1 MNFTALTRRRAPL
14 LAFFLCSIVLAWSAE
29 AAKTKPA
36 PEPAKPKPPAAK
48 PVAPAPPKT
57 KPAPVPATEQPAKD
71 DGQVVLFSAVSN
83 TADLISKLPAAVVTP
98 KLAEHLG
105 ALYTSYR
112 TAIQGVVVAGNPP
125 RLHLL
130 AADGSRYLYDDGKRK
145 DPNDFLNHADLEDMF
160 FYQYP
165 LTNPTD
171 RLPED
176 FDPGRAR
183 PEEFFKMLYGNSA
196 AAVRANLVDVE
207 FAGKKVKF
215 SKLHG
220 ASEALAAVAK
230 DLTEAVKTKPELKLW
245 LTNLDGTFNWRN
257 IEGTERLST
266 HSYGIAIDL
275 NADRSKYWRWEKK
288 PGNLVT
294 FSRLDF
300 PVPIIAAF
308 EAHGFVWGGKWYHY
322 DTMHFEYRPEIL
334 HAAGGTVTP
343 PAAGDPMPPKTTP
356 VPVEVPAPAA
366 TPRYA
371 LLIDP
376 VPAAGGTP
384 RASAALKSSLEK
396 CGFTV
401 TLLSGAKLDTSL
413 EAIQKA
419 SRETAA
425 EAVLF
430 HFSGE
435 AVHHENG
442 LWLVPAGAQIA
453 QAQDVHAEAL
463 SLTGIVEALAKVPA
477 KSRLVLL
484 DIPPATGSDDGA
496 GEGLPL
502 LRTPGFFF
510 GFSGSASAV
519 GARGWQPEVFT
530 DLLSR
535 RVSSPGLS
543 LSDMFTLLARDIEA
557 QTKGAQKPLSTS
569 TLSDIF
575 QFTPVKPVPAPPEKP
590 KPAPPQ

>member
-1 MNFTALTRRRAPL
+1 MNFILMIHRRAPL
-14 LAFFLCSIVLAWSAE
+14 LALLLASVLFAWTAE

-36 PEPAKPKPPAAK
+36 PEPAKPMPPAAK
-48 PVAPAPPKT
+48 PVVPKQPT
-57 KPAPVPATEQPAKD
+57 VNPAPVPAVESPAKD
-71 DGQVVLFSAVSN
+71 DGQVLLFSAVRN
-83 TADLISKLPAAVVTP
+83 TGDLIRKLPAAVVTP
-98 KLAEHLG
+98 QLAAHLG
-105 ALYTSYR
+105 ALYASYPSVIR
-112 TAIQGVVVAGNPP
+112 GVAVTGNPP

-130 AADGSRYLYDDGKRK
+130 AADGSRHLYDDGKRK
-145 DPNDFLNHADLEDMF
+145 AAAELLEHADIEDMF
-160 FYQYP
+160 FYHYP

-183 PEEFFKMLYGNSA
+183 PEAFFKMLYGDSA

-207 FAGKKVKF
+207 FAGRKVKF

-220 ASEALAAVAK
+220 ASAALSAVDKALKAALKA
-230 DLTEAVKTKPELKLW
+230 EPELKLW

-288 PGNLVT
+288 PGNLAT

-334 HAAGGTVTP
+334 HAAGAKVRPTATGDTV
-343 PAAGDPMPPKTTP
+343 PPKAIP
-356 VPVEVPAPAA
+356 VPEEVPASDSTA
-366 TPRYA
+366 RYA

-376 VPAAGGTP
+376 VPAAAGMP
-384 RASAALKSSLEK
+384 RASTALKASLEK

-401 TLLSGAKLDTSL
+401 TLLSGAKLDASL
-413 EAIQKA
+413 EAVQQA

-435 AVHHENG
+435 AIHHKDG
-442 LWLVPAGAQIA
+442 LWLVPAGAQIS
-453 QAQDVHAEAL
+453 QAQDVHAEAI
-463 SLTGIVEALAKVPA
+463 SLASIVEALAKVPA

-484 DIPPATGSDDGA
+484 DIPPANGKEDSG
-496 GEGLPL
+496 GEGLPF
-502 LRTPGFFF
+502 LRTTGFFF
-510 GFSGSASAV
+510 GFSGSPSAP

-535 RVSSPGLS
+535 RLSSPGTS
-543 LSDMFTLLARDIEA
+543 LSDMFTLLARDIET

-569 TLSDIF
+569 TLPNIF
-575 QFTPVKPVPAPPEKP
+575 QFTPGKPASPEKP
-590 KPAPPQ
+590 VQAPPK